1 MYQQAAT
8 AKICRQMPPGCV
20 LLVSVIRIRLAGTI
34 DSLPEHGILQQ
45 RIAMTPAIVSPPGTK
60 NRAPKY
66 PVVSIRIHRA
76 LLSPLA
82 TKVAGGDTTATRKP
96 SQLDIN
102 SLNLDGYWLWA
113 HFVYWPLLLLALYR
127 APWHILRQRDS
138 SNVLFGAAVI
148 LLMIWQLRVVVAPGL
163 HLHLLGTT
171 VLTLMFN
178 WQAALLAHAL
188 VLSGITLTSSADF
201 PAFAVNGLLTGAI
214 PIAISYYLWRFNE
227 RFLPANYF
235 VYVFVAAFFT
245 SALAIMACGL
255 ASYALLMAAAGPLP
269 EETLNEYL
277 LLYVPITYP
286 EAFLSGGIISVLVLY
301 RPQWIATFD
310 DNRYLNDK

>member
-1 MYQQAAT
+1 
-8 AKICRQMPPGCV
+8 V
-20 LLVSVIRIRLAGTI
+20 
-34 DSLPEHGILQQ
+34 
-45 RIAMTPAIVSPPGTK
+45 
-60 NRAPKY
+60 
-66 PVVSIRIHRA
+66 
-76 LLSPLA
+76 
-82 TKVAGGDTTATRKP
+82 
-96 SQLDIN
+96 DIN
-102 SLNLDGYWLWA
+102 SLNLDGTWLWA

-138 SNVLFGAAVI
+138 SNVLFGTAVT
-148 LLMIWQLRVVVAPGL
+148 LFMIWQLRIVVAPGL

-188 VLSGITLTSSADF
+188 VLAGITLTSDADF
-201 PAFAVNGLLTGAI
+201 PAFAVNGLLTGVL

-255 ASYALLMAAAGPLP
+255 ASYALLTVAAGPLP
-269 EETLNEYL
+269 EELLTEYL
-277 LLYVPITYP
+277 LLYLPITYP

-310 DNRYLNDK
+310 DSRYLNDK